1 MKHVSEL
8 LEHLKLERLEENLYR
23 GTSKDVGSR
32 SVFGGQVLAQAL
44 RAASATVSKDKI
56 AHSLH
61 GYFILPGDINS
72 PIVFNVDR
80 VRDGGSFTTRRV
92 SAIQHGKS
100 IFAFMASFQKRQEGF
115 DHQIEMPDV
124 PKPSELFSDRELF
137 AKAESMMPEKL
148 KKVLGRKRPIIFKPT
163 VIPNLFNP
171 QKEAPYSNVWFKAN
185 GEMPDDLA
193 LHQSVL
199 AYASDYNLLTA
210 ALKPHGV
217 SYGTKNL
224 QMASLDHAMW
234 FFRDFRVDD
243 WLLYSVDS
251 PSSSN
256 ARGFCRGNIFNQ
268 DGILV
273 ASVVQEGMIRT
284 KRTK

>member
-1 MKHVSEL
+1 MKDVSEL

-23 GTSKDVGSR
+23 GTSKDVGSK

-44 RAASATVSKDKI
+44 QAASATVSEDRI

-80 VRDGGSFTTRRV
+80 VRDGGSFTTRKV
-92 SAIQHGKS
+92 AAIQHGKT
-100 IFAFMASFQKRQEGF
+100 IFSFMASFQKKQEGF
-115 DHQIEMPDV
+115 DHQIEMPNV
-124 PKPSELFSDRELF
+124 AKPEDLYSDRELF
-137 AKAESMMPEKL
+137 AKAETMMPEKL
-148 KKVLGRKRPIIFKPT
+148 KKVLGRDRPIIFKPT
-163 VIPNLFNP
+163 VIPNFFNP
-171 QKEAPYSNVWFKAN
+171 QKEAPFSNIWFKAN

-199 AYASDYNLLTA
+199 AYASDYNLLTT
-210 ALKPHGV
+210 ALKPHGI
-217 SYGTKNL
+217 SFGTKNL
-224 QMASLDHAMW
+224 QMASIDHAMW

-243 WLLYSVDS
+243 WLLYAVDS
-251 PSSSN
+251 PSTSN

-268 DGILV
+268 DGVLV
-273 ASVVQEGMIRT
+273 ASVVQEGLIR
-284 KRTK
+284 KKK

>member
-8 LEHLKLERLEENLYR
+8 LEHLELERLEENLYR
-23 GTSKDVGSR
+23 GTSKDVGSK

-44 RAASATVSKDKI
+44 KAASFTVPDDRI

-61 GYFILPGDINS
+61 GYFILPGDIEA
-72 PIVFNVDR
+72 PIVFSVDR
-80 VRDGGSFTTRRV
+80 VRDGGSFTTRSV
-92 SAIQHGKS
+92 TAIQHGRA
-100 IFAFMASFQKRQEGF
+100 IFSLLASFQLKQEGF

-124 PKPSELFSDRELF
+124 PKPEDLFSDRELY
-137 AKAESMMPEKL
+137 AKAEAMMPEKL
-148 KKVLGRKRPIIFKPT
+148 KRVLGRERPIIFKPT

-171 QKEAPYSNVWFKAN
+171 QKEQPYSNVWFKAN

-199 AYASDYNLLTA
+199 AYASDYNLLTT

-224 QMASLDHAMW
+224 QMASIDHAMW

-243 WLLYSVDS
+243 WLLYSVES
-251 PSSSN
+251 PSASN

-273 ASVVQEGMIRT
+273 ASVVQEGLIRR
-284 KRTK
+284 KV

>member
-8 LEHLKLERLEENLYR
+8 LEHLELERLEENLYR
-23 GTSKDVGSR
+23 GTSKDVGSK

-44 RAASATVSKDKI
+44 RAASSTVPLDRV

-61 GYFILPGDINS
+61 GYFILPGDIDA
-72 PIVFNVDR
+72 PIVFSVDR
-80 VRDGGSFTTRRV
+80 VRDGGSFTTRSV
-92 SAIQHGKS
+92 TAIQHGRA
-100 IFAFMASFQKRQEGF
+100 IFSLLASFQLKQEGF
-115 DHQIEMPDV
+115 DHQIKMPDV
-124 PKPSELFSDRELF
+124 AKPDELFSDRELF
-137 AKAESMMPEKL
+137 AKAEAMMPEKL
-148 KKVLGRKRPIIFKPT
+148 KKVLGRERPIIFKPT

-171 QKEAPYSNVWFKAN
+171 QKEPPYSNVWFKAN
-185 GEMPDDLA
+185 GEMSDDLA

-199 AYASDYNLLTA
+199 AYASDYNLLTT

-224 QMASLDHAMW
+224 QMASIDHAMW

-243 WLLYSVDS
+243 WLLYSVES
-251 PSSSN
+251 PSASN

-273 ASVVQEGMIRT
+273 ASVVQEGLIRR
-284 KRTK
+284 KVS